1 MFSSSNVTDAFIIL
15 QFLKQ
20 NIYDNVINYL
30 KTIILT
36 YIFLWQLFLS
46 VFTKPLFKLM
56 QLLIQKNTDKTSN
69 PSIDLWNFIITYMNI
84 ELIIAIPC
92 SLIWIPNWLFSNI
105 VINTIIFTL
114 IELVLLSFMSV
125 RILNIYGK
133 ESFKTL
139 NCHDNMVFENRFEK
153 IKTNCGVNTNLMD
166 IMFVYLLTFGS
177 HIYPLVKK
185 IFFNKNYK
193 DKILDYFENYEL
205 NTINI
210 FSKTIIKN
218 SNISYK
224 LMDLVRSSLG
234 NEKNKILFIGRFTLS
249 NNNNDEKD
257 SMIPV
262 TPKVNYQ
269 FPSLSS
275 INLQKED
282 ELSINNNNK
291 TTNNNKIQLPKF
303 NKKKETTQQRKS
315 LFVEDLDNEQ
325 EINNIINTTIVD
337 DVD

>member
-1 MFSSSNVTDAFIIL
+1 M
-15 QFLKQ
+15 
-20 NIYDNVINYL
+20 
-30 KTIILT
+30 
-36 YIFLWQLFLS
+36 
-46 VFTKPLFKLM
+46 
-56 QLLIQKNTDKTSN
+56 
-69 PSIDLWNFIITYMNI
+69 
-84 ELIIAIPC
+84 
-92 SLIWIPNWLFSNI
+92 
-105 VINTIIFTL
+105 
-114 IELVLLSFMSV
+114 
-125 RILNIYGK
+125 
-133 ESFKTL
+133 
-139 NCHDNMVFENRFEK
+139 
-153 IKTNCGVNTNLMD
+153 
-166 IMFVYLLTFGS
+166 
-177 HIYPLVKK
+177 
-185 IFFNKNYK
+185 
-193 DKILDYFENYEL
+193 
-205 NTINI
+205 
-210 FSKTIIKN
+210 
-218 SNISYK
+218 
-224 LMDLVRSSLG
+224 
-234 NEKNKILFIGRFTLS
+234 S